1 MTEKTI
7 RKEEHPKLQLSCQT
21 HRDSIGFQMLLFFS
35 LDYPSILSSSAREQ
49 EHSSCPRGSD
59 SRCQT
64 PHCTGSDQ
72 KGHDFNSKSH
82 QKDGCSISRKSLVL
96 RRNSDHLSCR
106 TCAGHWIFC
115 FSQQCK
121 CFRGLLPEQWVCDS
135 GDMIWLDVT
144 IELISPY
151 DYYPSKMTIL
161 KSKSCF
167 ILFKEIKISE
177 TIKDY
182 IFCSWP
188 V

>member
-1 MTEKTI
+1 MGGILFIQPAAPKTLGHIMLNFSNFFPGQTFQLQMTEKTI

-121 CFRGLLPEQWVCDS
+121 CFRGLLPEQ
-135 GDMIWLDVT
+135 
-144 IELISPY
+144 
-151 DYYPSKMTIL
+151 
-161 KSKSCF
+161 
-167 ILFKEIKISE
+167 
-177 TIKDY
+177 
-182 IFCSWP
+182 
-188 V
+188 